1 MDNLGDFEAFL
12 LELEDENV
20 FDECVEFLVRTI
32 GGTSM
37 RYVVMSNFSMSGR
50 GGTKPAFEGLPIA
63 KLISTAALRAAEK
76 AGLSAMGTAVKKSIR
91 EHLRYAALRKN

>member
-1 MDNLGDFEAFL
+1 M
-12 LELEDENV
+12 
-20 FDECVEFLVRTI
+20 RTI

-76 AGLSAMGTAVKKSIR
+76 AGLSATGTAVKKSIH
-91 EHLRYAALRKN
+91 EHNTRILLVENQGRGEWVNLQIQGAMNSGV